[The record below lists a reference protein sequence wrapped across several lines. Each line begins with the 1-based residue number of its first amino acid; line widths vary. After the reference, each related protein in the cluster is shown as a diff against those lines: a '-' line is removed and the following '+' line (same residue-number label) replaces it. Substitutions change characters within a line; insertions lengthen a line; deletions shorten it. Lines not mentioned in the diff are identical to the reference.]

1 MKEVFTKSFWQGVR
15 KTYYQALESQPPEDG
30 ASQAPAEGNP
40 SPSSTSETPSLP
52 SPSSGSTELSP
63 DQLQG
68 PREQHN
74 N

>member
-1 MKEVFTKSFWQGVR
+1 MKEVFTKSFWQGVK
-15 KTYYQALESQPPEDG
+15 KTYYEALESPPPEDG
-30 ASQAPAEGNP
+30 ASQAPAEGNLGP
-40 SPSSTSETPSLP
+40 SLTLETPSSP